1 MSWLSHLC
9 SLNVCWWSPEFGLF
23 TVAPSVTVLFLS
35 TEPAL
40 NLSLQNQN
48 LLLDTH
54 TIYDCLVSWSSLI
67 HLSNSWCLKLMLS
80 TYLSHSS
87 VFSAVTCFWFLQQ
100 ETQKSI
106 TFFLSLL
113 HSFTFIYF
121 DLWVPS
127 SSLSLLS
134 LPCLGFAF
142 YYFLKEKNYLTAPGL
157 SSGMWTFSCSMWDL
171 VHCPGIEPRPPAL
184 GAWHLSPWTTREI
197 LILLLNW
204 MRPVG
209 LPLICLPPIYT
220 LHCHQNH
227 LSFLLPPC
235 KELW

>member
-1 MSWLSHLC
+1 MIPWIWFVYCCSLSDSSLPKHWTCLEPEPSESKLAVRHTHYLWLSC
-9 SLNVCWWSPEFGLF
+9 
-23 TVAPSVTVLFLS
+23 
-35 TEPAL
+35 
-40 NLSLQNQN
+40 Q
-48 LLLDTH
+48 
-54 TIYDCLVSWSSLI
+54 LVISHSS
-67 HLSNSWCLKLMLS
+67 LKLMMPKTNVVNLPVTQLCFLCSHLFLISSARNPEIHHFLPLS
-80 TYLSHSS
+80 FALFH
-87 VFSAVTCFWFLQQ
+87 FHLFW
-100 ETQKSI
+100 
-106 TFFLSLL
+106 SLG
-113 HSFTFIYF
+113 
-121 DLWVPS
+121 
-127 SSLSLLS
+127 SLI
-134 LPCLGFAF
+134 F